1 MKKLLGMVMV
11 LGLVL
16 VTGVAF
22 AADSN
27 TLTVQASVT
36 GTCKFSSGT
45 STLDFGALD
54 PNSAS
59 DGAANTSVNFWCTK
73 NANYTVSANNGAH
86 FGSGSRRMQGPTA
99 ADLIPYG
106 LSYSPSTGTG
116 SGKTTAIALALT
128 GSILNADYVNAAV
141 GSYSDT
147 VTLSI
152 TP

>member
-16 VTGVAF
+16 STGVAF
-22 AADSN
+22 AADTN
-27 TLTVQASVT
+27 TLTVQASVV

-54 PNSAS
+54 PSSTS
-59 DGAANTSVNFWCTK
+59 DGAATTTVNFWCTNK
-73 NANYTVSANNGAH
+73 AGYTVAANNGAH
-86 FGSGSRRMQGPTA
+86 FGSSSKRMQGPTA
-99 ADLIPYG
+99 ADLIPYA
-106 LSYSPSTGTG
+106 LSYNPITGTG
-116 SGKTTAIALALT
+116 SGKTTPIVLSLT

-147 VTLSI
+147 VALSI